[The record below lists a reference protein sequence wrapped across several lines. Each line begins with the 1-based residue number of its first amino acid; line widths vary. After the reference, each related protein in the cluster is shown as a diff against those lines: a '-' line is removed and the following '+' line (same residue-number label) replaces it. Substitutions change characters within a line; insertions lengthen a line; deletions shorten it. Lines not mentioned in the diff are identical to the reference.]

1 MTETTG
7 RPLHHINFVVDDLE
21 AATERFTHVLG
32 TVPRDIEYLPKR
44 QVALRRFWLGNVWFI
59 LVAPTADESPA
70 AAWLKQH
77 GPGLFLMSFE
87 VEALDQAL
95 QQLSEAGVSAD
106 GRVRRGLDD
115 WQVVDLDRD
124 QLFGIP
130 VQLTQVTQ
138 QEQGS
143 A

>member
-7 RPLHHINFVVDDLE
+7 RSLHHINFVVDDLE

-32 TVPRDIEYLPKR
+32 VVPRDIEYLPKR
-44 QVALRRFWLGNVWFI
+44 HVALRRFWLGNIWFI
-59 LVAPTADESPA
+59 LVAPTADDSPA
-70 AAWLKQH
+70 AAWLEQY

-87 VEALDQAL
+87 VDALDNAL
-95 QQLSEAGVSAD
+95 QQLSEAGISPNGSA
-106 GRVRRGLDD
+106 RQGLDN

-130 VQLTQVTQ
+130 VQLTQATK
-138 QEQGS
+138 QEQS
-143 A
+143 NA

>member
-1 MTETTG
+1 M
-7 RPLHHINFVVDDLE
+7 
-21 AATERFTHVLG
+21 
-32 TVPRDIEYLPKR
+32 
-44 QVALRRFWLGNVWFI
+44 
-59 LVAPTADESPA
+59 
-70 AAWLKQH
+70 
-77 GPGLFLMSFE
+77 
-87 VEALDQAL
+87 DQAL

-138 QEQGS
+138 QEQS
-143 A
+143 NA